1 MALTEKYREQLR
13 NAASNLIYAWISE
26 NNLKYFSSKYSSII
40 ARKRAY
46 QLKFMANIAR
56 QANVAGNEVTAYVE
70 QCVKNIYG
78 IAPTEIVYQLAQGK
92 TVAGRNWKRG
102 IYGIGELTTGTTTFD
117 GSDYTV
123 NAETGDIELNGKNMT
138 KRRRCNTYQTE
149 YVQTYDANGNLKT
162 DKGSVYLEGKTYYDK
177 NTGKSYSS
185 VLNDET
191 GKYEVRCV
199 TDGDTRIASDG
210 SKLGADAC
218 TFFENAQDFITIIG
232 NFLKNILAMF
242 QITTIT
248 AEDIAVNQVDD
259 GFEPEIDSG
268 LSKASIGII
277 GGVALLALLAADK
290 NKKPNL
296 KK

>member
-1 MALTEKYREQLR
+1 MALTEKYKEQLR
-13 NAASNLIYAWISE
+13 DAASNLIYAWISE
-26 NNLKYFSSKYSSII
+26 NNSKYFACKYSQVI

-56 QANVAGNEVTAYVE
+56 QANVSGSEVTTYVE
-70 QCVKNIYG
+70 NCIVEIYG
-78 IAPTEIVYQLAQGK
+78 KKPSEIVYLLAQGK
-92 TVAGRNWKRG
+92 TIAGRNWKRG
-102 IYGIGELTTGTTTFD
+102 IYGIGELTSGTTSFSD
-117 GSDYTV
+117 SDYTV

-149 YVQTYDANGNLKT
+149 YIQTYDDKGNLKT
-162 DKGSVYLEGKTYYDK
+162 DKGRVYLEGKTYYDK
-177 NTGKSYSS
+177 KTGKSYSS

-199 TDGDTRIASDG
+199 TDGDTRFASDG
-210 SKLGADAC
+210 SKLDADAC
-218 TFFENAQDFITIIG
+218 TFFENAQDFVTIIG

-248 AEDIAVNQVDD
+248 TEDIAVNQVDD
-259 GFEPEIDSG
+259 GFEPETDNG
-268 LSKASIGII
+268 LSKASVGII

-290 NKKPNL
+290 DKQPKL
-296 KK
+296 K

>member
-1 MALTEKYREQLR
+1 MALTDKYQKQLK

-26 NNLKYFSSKYSSII
+26 NNLKYFASKYSQVI

-46 QLKFMANIAR
+46 QLQFMANIAR
-56 QANVAGNEVTAYVE
+56 QANVSGSEVTNYVE
-70 QCVKNIYG
+70 NCIVEIYG
-78 IAPTEIVYQLAQGK
+78 KKPSEIVYLLAQGQ
-92 TVAGRNWKRG
+92 TIAGRNWKRG
-102 IYGIGELTTGTTTFD
+102 IYGIGELSSGTTSFS

-123 NAETGDIELNGKNMT
+123 NSETGDILLNGKIMT

-149 YVQTYDANGNLKT
+149 YIQTYDDKGNLKT
-162 DKGSVYLEGKTYYDK
+162 DKGRVYLEGKTYYDK
-177 NTGKSYSS
+177 SSGKSYSS

-210 SKLGADAC
+210 RALSADAC
-218 TFFENAQDFITIIG
+218 TFFENAQDFVTIIG

-248 AEDIAVNQVDD
+248 TEDIAVNQVDD
-259 GFEPEIDSG
+259 GFEPETDDG

-290 NKKPNL
+290 DKQPKL
-296 KK
+296 K